1 MIRPHIRT
9 DIARLQASKVLRSLG
24 QGALL
29 VTFALYLDELGWS
42 ATAIG
47 GLLSLGALYQA
58 AFSLP
63 VGVLSDRLGRK
74 PFVIGYEVGIVL
86 AAALALVSEHPAA
99 ITIASV
105 LGAFGRGQVGMVG
118 PAAPAEQAWL
128 AELVPAPLRGQVY
141 SYNAALG
148 FAGTGIG
155 SLLAGLVPLWAGV
168 LPGPAAYRPLFL
180 LPLVTGTANIVL
192 LARAKAN
199 KPRRQAQS
207 EEKRDLWAGW
217 KGRLSP
223 EERAIRRE
231 ENVRILKLGAI
242 NAMNSMA
249 VSLTS
254 PLLSYWF
261 AAKFGVGPGEIGPV
275 YAVTFFATGMASVL
289 TGRATRRIGIVRS
302 VVAVRLA
309 AVLVLLVF
317 PFVPYFWMAAILHVL
332 RSALNRGT
340 QGARQALSVALVRD
354 ERRGLASS
362 INSLSMGLPNS
373 AGPAVAGALLNAG
386 YFSLPFYIAAG
397 AQFLYGILFGRMFQK
412 YDTVPAADGQAR
424 APGVTKAGARR

>member
-1 MIRPHIRT
+1 MFRSHLKT

-29 VTFALYLDELGWS
+29 VTFALYLSELGWS
-42 ATAIG
+42 AAAIG

-58 AFSLP
+58 TFSLP
-63 VGVLSDRLGRK
+63 VGLLSDRIGRK

-86 AAALALVSEHPAA
+86 AAALALLSEHPVA

-128 AELVPAPLRGQVY
+128 AELVPSPLRGQVY

-148 FAGTGIG
+148 FAGTGVG
-155 SLLAGLVPLWAGV
+155 SLLAGLVPLWAAA
-168 LPGPAAYRPLFL
+168 LPGAAAYRPLFL
-180 LPLVTGTANIVL
+180 LPLITGIANIVL
-192 LARAKAN
+192 LAGAKAQEP
-199 KPRRQAQS
+199 KSRAHGVTAQPQQCRGMVHDS
-207 EEKRDLWAGW
+207 AT
-217 KGRLSP
+217 
-223 EERAIRRE
+223 ERAIRRE

-261 AAKFGVGPGEIGPV
+261 ATKFGVGPGEIGPV
-275 YAVTFFATGMASVL
+275 FALTFFATGFASVL

-302 VVAVRLA
+302 VVAARLA

-317 PFVPYFWMAAILHVL
+317 PFVPYFWLAAALHVL

-354 ERRGLASS
+354 ERRGFASS

-373 AGPAVAGALLNAG
+373 SGPAVAGALLNAG
-386 YFSLPFYIAAG
+386 YFSLPFYIAAT

-412 YDTVPAADGQAR
+412 YDTVPATAEK
-424 APGVTKAGARR
+424 TKGRELPK

>member
-207 EEKRDLWAGW
+207 EEKRDLWARW

-354 ERRGLASS
+354 ERRGFASS

>member
-1 MIRPHIRT
+1 MFRPRLTT
-9 DIARLQASKVLRSLG
+9 DISRLQASKVLRSLG

-29 VTFALYLDELGWS
+29 VTFTLYLNELGWS
-42 ATAIG
+42 AAAIG

-58 AFSLP
+58 LFSLP
-63 VGVLSDRLGRK
+63 IGVLSDRIGRK
-74 PFVIGYEVGIVL
+74 PFVIGYEIGIVL
-86 AAALALVSEHPAA
+86 AALLALLTENTAS
-99 ITIASV
+99 ITTASV

-148 FAGTGIG
+148 FVGTGIG
-155 SLLAGLVPLWAGV
+155 SLLAGLVPLWTGL
-168 LPGPAAYRPLFL
+168 LPGAAAYRPLFL
-180 LPLVTGTANIVL
+180 LPLVTGIANIIL
-192 LARAKAN
+192 LAQATATKSRERQRIRVRARGVLQRA
-199 KPRRQAQS
+199 PIM
-207 EEKRDLWAGW
+207 E
-217 KGRLSP
+217 
-223 EERAIRRE
+223 EERVIRRE

-242 NAMNSMA
+242 NTMNSMA

-261 AAKFGVGPGEIGPV
+261 ATKFGVGPGEIGPV
-275 YAVTFFATGMASVL
+275 FAVTFFATAFASVL

-302 VVAVRLA
+302 VVAVRMA

-317 PFVPYFWMAAILHVL
+317 PFVPYFWMAAVLHVL

-354 ERRGLASS
+354 ERRGFASS

-386 YFSLPFYIAAG
+386 YFSLPFYIAAA
-397 AQFLYGILFGRMFQK
+397 AQFLYGILFGRMF
-412 YDTVPAADGQAR
+412 R
-424 APGVTKAGARR
+424 

>member
-1 MIRPHIRT
+1 
-9 DIARLQASKVLRSLG
+9 
-24 QGALL
+24 
-29 VTFALYLDELGWS
+29 
-42 ATAIG
+42 
-47 GLLSLGALYQA
+47 
-58 AFSLP
+58 
-63 VGVLSDRLGRK
+63 
-74 PFVIGYEVGIVL
+74 
-86 AAALALVSEHPAA
+86 
-99 ITIASV
+99 
-105 LGAFGRGQVGMVG
+105 
-118 PAAPAEQAWL
+118 
-128 AELVPAPLRGQVY
+128 
-141 SYNAALG
+141 
-148 FAGTGIG
+148 
-155 SLLAGLVPLWAGV
+155 
-168 LPGPAAYRPLFL
+168 
-180 LPLVTGTANIVL
+180 
-192 LARAKAN
+192 
-199 KPRRQAQS
+199 
-207 EEKRDLWAGW
+207 
-217 KGRLSP
+217 
-223 EERAIRRE
+223 
-231 ENVRILKLGAI
+231 
-242 NAMNSMA
+242 MNSMA

-354 ERRGLASS
+354 ERRGFASS

-412 YDTVPAADGQAR
+412 YD
-424 APGVTKAGARR
+424 

>member
-99 ITIASV
+99 FTIASV

-168 LPGPAAYRPLFL
+168 LPGPAAYRPRFL
-180 LPLVTGTANIVL
+180 LPLVAGAADVGL

-207 EEKRDLWAGW
+207 EEKRDRWARG

-354 ERRGLASS
+354 ERRGFASS

>member
-1 MIRPHIRT
+1 MFRPRLTT
-9 DIARLQASKVLRSLG
+9 DISRLQASKVLRSLG

-29 VTFALYLDELGWS
+29 VTFTLYLNELGWS
-42 ATAIG
+42 AAAIG

-58 AFSLP
+58 LFSLP
-63 VGVLSDRLGRK
+63 IGVLSDRIGRK
-74 PFVIGYEVGIVL
+74 PFVIGYEIGIVL
-86 AAALALVSEHPAA
+86 AALLALLTENTAS
-99 ITIASV
+99 ITTASV

-148 FAGTGIG
+148 FVGTGIG
-155 SLLAGLVPLWAGV
+155 SLLAGLVPLWTGL
-168 LPGPAAYRPLFL
+168 LPGAAAYRPLFL
-180 LPLVTGTANIVL
+180 LPLVTGIANIIL
-192 LARAKAN
+192 LAQATATKSRERQRIRVRARGVLQRA
-199 KPRRQAQS
+199 PIM
-207 EEKRDLWAGW
+207 E
-217 KGRLSP
+217 
-223 EERAIRRE
+223 EERVIRRE

-242 NAMNSMA
+242 NTMNSMA

-261 AAKFGVGPGEIGPV
+261 ATKFGVGPGEIGPV
-275 YAVTFFATGMASVL
+275 FAVTFFATAFASVL

-302 VVAVRLA
+302 VVAVRMA

-317 PFVPYFWMAAILHVL
+317 PFVPYFWMAAVLHVL

-354 ERRGLASS
+354 ERRGFASS

-386 YFSLPFYIAAG
+386 YFSLPFYIAAA
-397 AQFLYGILFGRMFQK
+397 AQFLYGILFGRMFQA
-412 YDTVPAADGQAR
+412 YDTVRDAAKGI
-424 APGVTKAGARR
+424 KA